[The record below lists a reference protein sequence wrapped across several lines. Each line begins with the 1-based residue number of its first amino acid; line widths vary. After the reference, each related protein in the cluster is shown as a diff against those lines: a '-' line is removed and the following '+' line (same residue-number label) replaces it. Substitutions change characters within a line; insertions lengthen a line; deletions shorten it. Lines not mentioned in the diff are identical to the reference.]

1 MRGSEGAAAPRGG
14 GGGRS
19 VEALFARYGPTYRWF
34 VTGTALMG
42 TLATVLSSTIANVAL
57 PEVMGAFGIGQ
68 DQAQL
73 ISAGFL
79 AATTGTMLLNAWLVE
94 SFGFRTVFAVVI
106 GLFALSS
113 VTAGLAPNAGAL
125 IASRVLQGACAGV
138 LQPMSMQII
147 FAVFPPERRGAA
159 MGLYAMGVV
168 LAPAFGPSIGGLLVD
183 DWGWRFVFLLG
194 VPFTLLGLGLGLVF
208 MPGRQAEGA
217 IRRFDWLGFAL
228 LAVALSTL
236 LGGLSSGQRVGW
248 GSDSVVFALSI
259 AAAAWIAFFAWE
271 MTTAAPL
278 LNPRVFAERG
288 FGASALTSVIYGAG
302 MFGSTYLIPLF
313 VQLVQGYTATRAGL
327 LLMPAGLIA
336 GVVFPI
342 AGRLSDRM
350 PGWKLIV
357 FGLTVFAVSC
367 WLMAGGDTDT
377 PFWTFAIWTMIG
389 RAGMG
394 FAMPSINAGA
404 LRALPQRLL
413 AQGAG
418 AISFTRMLGGAVGV
432 TLLSVLLEQRTQVHA
447 EALAATQH
455 PGNPATMEAL
465 RLIEGLLAQD
475 GLPET
480 LRRAGAEDFLGR
492 MIAAQANMLGFRDT
506 FLALALVFAVALIP
520 GLMTQRRPPIPTGAA
535 AAPARA

>member
-1 MRGSEGAAAPRGG
+1 MRGSEGGAPAL

-19 VEALFARYGPTYRWF
+19 VEALFAAYGPAYRWL
-34 VTGTALMG
+34 VTATALMG

-68 DQAQL
+68 DKAQL

-94 SFGFRTVFAVVI
+94 SFGFRAVFTVVI

-113 VTAGLAPNAGAL
+113 VTAGIAPNEGML
-125 IASRVLQGACAGV
+125 IASRVLQGACAGI
-138 LQPMSMQII
+138 LQPMSLQII
-147 FAVFPPERRGAA
+147 FAVFPVERRGAA

-194 VPFTLLGLGLGLVF
+194 VPFTLLGLGLGAVF
-208 MPGRQAEGA
+208 MPGRLAEGPSC
-217 IRRFDWLGFAL
+217 RFDWLGFAL
-228 LAVALSTL
+228 LATALTTL
-236 LGGLSSGQRVGW
+236 LGGLSSGQREGW
-248 GSDSVVFALSI
+248 GSDLVVTALCVAT
-259 AAAAWIAFFAWE
+259 AAGVAFVAWE
-271 MTTAAPL
+271 MTTPAPL
-278 LNPRVFAERG
+278 MNPRVFAERG
-288 FGASALTSVIYGAG
+288 FGAAAVTSVIYGAG

-327 LLMPAGLIA
+327 LLMPAGIA
-336 GVVFPI
+336 AGIVFPI
-342 AGRLSDRM
+342 AGRLSDKV

-357 FGLTVFAVSC
+357 LGLVVFALSC

-377 PFWTFAIWTMIG
+377 PFWTFAIWVTVG
-389 RAGMG
+389 RIGMG

-404 LRALPQRLL
+404 LRVLPQRLL

-418 AISFTRMLGGAVGV
+418 AISFTRTLGGALGV
-432 TLLSVLLEQRTQVHA
+432 TLLSVLLERRTQGYA
-447 EALAATQH
+447 DALAATQD
-455 PGNPATMEAL
+455 PSNPATMEAL

-492 MIAAQANMLGFRDT
+492 IVAAQASMFGFRDA
-506 FLALALVFAVALIP
+506 FLALGIAFALALVPAL
-520 GLMTQRRPPIPTGAA
+520 LTSRRPPLPKATP
-535 AAPARA
+535 APARA

>member
-1 MRGSEGAAAPRGG
+1 MRGSEAPEA

-19 VEALFARYGPTYRWF
+19 VEALFARYGPAYRWL
-34 VTGTALMG
+34 VAGTALMG

-94 SFGFRTVFAVVI
+94 SFGFRAVFVVVI

-113 VTAGLAPNAGAL
+113 VTAGLAPNAGTL
-125 IASRVLQGACAGV
+125 IASRILQGACAGV
-138 LQPMSMQII
+138 LQPMAMQII
-147 FAVFPPERRGAA
+147 FAVFPPDRRGAA

-194 VPFTLLGLGLGLVF
+194 VPFTLAGLGLGMMF
-208 MPGRQAEGA
+208 MPGRQEEAPM
-217 IRRFDWLGFAL
+217 RRFDWLGFGL
-228 LAVALSTL
+228 LALALGTL
-236 LGGLSSGQRVGW
+236 LGALSSGQREGW
-248 GSDSVVFALSI
+248 GSDFVVTALCV
-259 AAAAWIAFFAWE
+259 AGAAWAVFFAWE
-271 MTTAAPL
+271 AKAPAPL

-288 FGASALTSVIYGAG
+288 FGASAVTSLIYGAG

-327 LLMPAGLIA
+327 LLMPAGLVA
-336 GVVFPI
+336 GVVFPV
-342 AGRLSDRM
+342 AGRLSDKV

-357 FGLTVFAVSC
+357 FGLVVFAVSC

-377 PFWTFAIWTMIG
+377 PFWTFALWTMIG

-404 LRALPQRLL
+404 LRALPPRLL

-418 AISFTRMLGGAVGV
+418 AISFTRMLGGALGV
-432 TLLSVLLEQRTQVHA
+432 TLLSVLLEQRTQFHA

-480 LRRAGAEDFLGR
+480 LRRAGAEDYLGR
-492 MIAAQANMLGFRDT
+492 VVAAQAGMLGFRDA
-506 FLALALVFAVALIP
+506 FLALALAFAAALAP
-520 GLMTQRRPPIPTGAA
+520 GLMTRRRPPLPA
-535 AAPARA
+535 AAPPRG